1 MRVTRMAKLNA
12 CLPRSAHRDK
22 AYAAGIPSKSASAV
36 ENAALNRLFR
46 NDAENALCQSE
57 V

>member
-1 MRVTRMAKLNA
+1 MAKLNA

-22 AYAAGIPSKSASAV
+22 AYAAGIPRKSAS
-36 ENAALNRLFR
+36 AALNRLFR